1 MADER
6 DDCEC
11 ATCRLKRLAH
21 ARAERI
27 IEYEARLAAAEA
39 AQRDAEERVR
49 VLEGLLRETLDP
61 IGAAIHLCGG
71 TEGGRPYWQQYT
83 DLSNRIGRAIAP
95 AATDAG
101 DAQEG
106 R

>member
-49 VLEGLLRETLDP
+49 AAYFEGWNDGHDKGISCGHPLHSCRCNKALIADDYWP
-61 IGAAIHLCGG
+61 YSQAAL
-71 TEGGRPYWQQYT
+71 
-83 DLSNRIGRAIAP
+83 AP
-95 AATDAG
+95 ATPAG
-101 DAQEG
+101 EG
-106 R
+106 KEG